1 MGTNLTRLETI
12 KKGEIVNKVLKLSAV
27 ALLSAA
33 VLFGGSVSPVQAA
46 TCVKVANVVGKNYQ
60 TAQDIWR
67 AQGFSVSPAKD
78 GLGLGRL
85 SWKDKN
91 WKVTAQSPKAGTC
104 VKKKSSVRATIVKYT
119 D

>member
-1 MGTNLTRLETI
+1 M
-12 KKGEIVNKVLKLSAV
+12 NKAIKLSAV
-27 ALLSAA
+27 ALLSAS
-33 VLFGGSVSPVQAA
+33 VLFGGSASPVQAA
-46 TCVKVANVVGKNYQ
+46 SCVKVANVVGKNYQ

-67 AQGFSVSPAKD
+67 GQGFSVSPAKD

-91 WKVTAQSPKAGTC
+91 WKVIGQSPKAGAC
-104 VKKKSSVRATIVKYT
+104 VKKYSNVRATIVKYT